1 MTANSKYC
9 RCFEKNHNWVLFI
22 WPVYIFS
29 AVISVITTTVFKR
42 AFFPLDW
49 ARWHI
54 LIPSPSEDDG
64 PLCAREQTQV
74 KPFPCLHPGTAVL
87 QRARRAN
94 TGWWS
99 ERVYLWDEAW
109 LNFAPKKGVQSPSA
123 PGSSSNPTENK
134 GNQRKEKISWGN
146 CSLLPS
152 DLRRTGLVSLNQMS
166 INDNLKRQK
175 LFTTKGWCR
184 NHNNNQE
191 RYFTSIIRLLLKGWV
206 FWHLFP
212 YIQHGLKMLPE
223 FVLQFFYTTPQLPF
237 TSTGSPPKRKAA
249 APTI

>member
-1 MTANSKYC
+1 MMVLSVHGSRHKWSHSPASTQAQQYC
-9 RCFEKNHNWVLFI
+9 REQEEPTLVGGLRGFIFETRLGW
-22 WPVYIFS
+22 
-29 AVISVITTTVFKR
+29 
-42 AFFPLDW
+42 
-49 ARWHI
+49 I
-54 LIPSPSEDDG
+54 LP
-64 PLCAREQTQV
+64 
-74 KPFPCLHPGTAVL
+74 
-87 QRARRAN
+87 
-94 TGWWS
+94 
-99 ERVYLWDEAW
+99 
-109 LNFAPKKGVQSPSA
+109 PKKECRAQVHQGL
-123 PGSSSNPTENK
+123 SSNPTENK

-191 RYFTSIIRLLLKGWV
+191 RYFTSIIPLLLKGWV